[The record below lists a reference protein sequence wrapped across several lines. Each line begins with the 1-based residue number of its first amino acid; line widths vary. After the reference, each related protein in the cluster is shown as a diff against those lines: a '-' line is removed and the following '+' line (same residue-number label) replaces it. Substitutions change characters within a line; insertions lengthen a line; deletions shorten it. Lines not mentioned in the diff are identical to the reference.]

1 MEIMDA
7 ILHRRS
13 VRKYKSDEITDNLLD
28 QVLEAA
34 RWAPSWGN
42 SQCWEFIIV
51 KDKEIKAK
59 LKDTL
64 TPNNPARDAVIQSPI
79 VIVACAKRG
88 LAGYKKC
95 EPITDKGDW
104 FMFDV
109 ALALHNIT
117 LVAHSL
123 GLGTVH
129 IGAFDAKKVKEIIGV
144 PDGVEVVE
152 LMPIGYPDE
161 QPDPKPRKELS
172 NFVYNNNYGVTY
184 KF

>member
-1 MEIMDA
+1 MDVVDA
-7 ILHRRS
+7 IVNRRS
-13 VRKYKSDEITDNLLD
+13 VRKYKSDAVSEDLLN

-42 SQCWEFIIV
+42 TQCWEFIIV
-51 KDKEIKAK
+51 KDAGIKEK
-59 LKDTL
+59 LRDTL
-64 TPNNPARDAVIQSPI
+64 TPWNPARDAMIQAPI

-88 LAGYKKC
+88 LAGYRRG
-95 EPITDKGDW
+95 EQITDKGDW
-104 FMFDV
+104 FMFDC

-129 IGAFDAKKVKEIIGV
+129 IGAFETKEVNRLLNV

-161 QPDPKPRKELS
+161 QPPPKPRKEVS
-172 NFVYNNNYGVTY
+172 TFVYLNKYGG
-184 KF
+184 